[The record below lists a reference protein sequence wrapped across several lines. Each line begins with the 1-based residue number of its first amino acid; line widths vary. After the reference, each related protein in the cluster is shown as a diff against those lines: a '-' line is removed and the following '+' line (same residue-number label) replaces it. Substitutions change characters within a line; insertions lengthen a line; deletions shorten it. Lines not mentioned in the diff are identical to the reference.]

1 MLEGGVEC
9 ENERFEGRKTGG
21 KRKTESMRQP
31 QKHRKRGRRKRERD
45 RARELHAIR
54 ITSSIPQFGYVIFVA
69 QWGGGC
75 EVHARSGFQYK
86 RCLCVNG
93 ECKNNRHETVINC
106 CFAVEHAWVTCKQQ
120 LIVAMETNARLN
132 KSRECGVLV

>member
-1 MLEGGVEC
+1 MFEKMLEGGVEC

-69 QWGGGC
+69 QWGGG
-75 EVHARSGFQYK
+75 ARSMHVLDFNTK
-86 RCLCVNG
+86 DACVLMG
-93 ECKNNRHETVINC
+93 SAKTTV
-106 CFAVEHAWVTCKQQ
+106 
-120 LIVAMETNARLN
+120 MRL
-132 KSRECGVLV
+132 